1 MAESNTS
8 AAINHLA
15 EDNGIVAMSLARR
28 EAARRASHEIEM
40 LAVTLRNINTG
51 DGFDLVVRGMS
62 KRIEAMAQV
71 VMSSISDDGI
81 EVSSLYDE
89 IGCSVP
95 QRCL

>member
-15 EDNGIVAMSLARR
+15 KDNGIVTMSTERV
-28 EAARRASHEIEM
+28 EAASRASHEIEM
-40 LAVTLRNINTG
+40 LAITLRKIDTG

-71 VMSSISDDGI
+71 VMSSISDERV
-81 EVSSLYDE
+81 EVSSLYDD
-89 IGCSVP
+89 IGCSL
-95 QRCL
+95 RCP